1 MRHWLPV
8 FPGSLT
14 TVASI
19 NRSVETDPDSATRP
33 RSSNSAQ
40 QSRYS
45 QSLLLRSRLRRATS
59 ESSASLACRAL
70 TTVSRME
77 KPHPRCSK
85 SVRKQFSALLS
96 RRNPFSALVTCP
108 SSCQFGGKKE
118 IRSFQ
123 SSLAA
128 LAVVMHP
135 TVSESGRDCNKQ
147 VSAYGALPQ
156 AGIVRTLGPEAT
168 SHEQAT

>member
-1 MRHWLPV
+1 MRHCLPV

-19 NRSVETDPDSATRP
+19 NRSVGTNADSVTRP

-45 QSLLLRSRLRRATS
+45 QSLLLRSRLSKATS

-77 KPHPRCSK
+77 KPHPRCCLRLVSN
-85 SVRKQFSALLS
+85 SVRSYPCLPRGNPDHAAVNVVGDYCPVFVNDKLA
-96 RRNPFSALVTCP
+96 RRHFHVVGVA
-108 SSCQFGGKKE
+108 
-118 IRSFQ
+118 
-123 SSLAA
+123 
-128 LAVVMHP
+128 AVVIARHP
-135 TVSESGRDCNKQ
+135 GF
-147 VSAYGALPQ
+147 
-156 AGIVRTLGPEAT
+156 PEFVMIGG
-168 SHEQAT
+168 